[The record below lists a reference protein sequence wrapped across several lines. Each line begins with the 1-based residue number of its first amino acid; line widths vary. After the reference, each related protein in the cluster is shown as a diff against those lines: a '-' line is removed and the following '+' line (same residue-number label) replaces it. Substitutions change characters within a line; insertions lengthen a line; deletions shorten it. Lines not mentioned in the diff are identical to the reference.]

1 MSRHL
6 IAFTAAI
13 ALAGC
18 SAGMAAETVSEAYL
32 PPEDGTLVHQLDGAP
47 PVVVVEAPVVPPPV
61 VPSTAAPLAKAAP
74 VKEYAMFCDISVV
87 KTSQGVRITPVVR
100 SDRSLSGEYSLTV
113 TKSGGAGSSDI
124 SQGGPFDAPRGV
136 KQELGSSEI
145 SLERGSRFHAVLKVR
160 AGGREVCRDV
170 WS

>member
-47 PVVVVEAPVVPPPV
+47 PVVATEAPPV
-61 VPSTAAPLAKAAP
+61 VPSPAAPLAKAAP
-74 VKEYAMFCDISVV
+74 VNEHAMFCDISVV

-100 SDRSLSGEYSLTV
+100 SDLSLSGEYSLTV

-124 SQGGPFDAPRGV
+124 SQSGPFDAPRGV

-145 SLERGSRFHAVLKVR
+145 WLERGSRFHAVLKVR

-170 WS
+170 RS

>member
-1 MSRHL
+1 MSRHF

-18 SAGMAAETVSEAYL
+18 SAGVAAETTSEAYL
-32 PPEDGTLVHQLDGAP
+32 APEDAKLIHELDGAP
-47 PVVVVEAPVVPPPV
+47 PVVVAEAPP
-61 VPSTAAPLAKAAP
+61 AAPLAKTAP
-74 VKEYAMFCDISVV
+74 VREQAMFCDISVV
-87 KTSQGVRITPVVR
+87 KTSHGVRITPVVR

-170 WS
+170 RS

>member
-32 PPEDGTLVHQLDGAP
+32 PSEEGTLIQELDGAP
-47 PVVVVEAPVVPPPV
+47 PFVVAEAPPV
-61 VPSTAAPLAKAAP
+61 VAQFAPPAAPTAKATT
-74 VKEYAMFCDISVV
+74 VKDEAMFCDISVV
-87 KTSQGVRITPVVR
+87 KTSHGVRITPVVR
-100 SDRSLSGEYSLTV
+100 AGRGVSGEYSLTI

-170 WS
+170 RS

>member
-18 SAGMAAETVSEAYL
+18 SAGMTAETVSEAYL
-32 PPEDGTLVHQLDGAP
+32 PPEEGTLVQELDGAP
-47 PVVVVEAPVVPPPV
+47 PVIIAEAPISPTRVEPPIVASPR
-61 VPSTAAPLAKAAP
+61 SSP
-74 VKEYAMFCDISVV
+74 VKEQAMFCDISVV
-87 KTSQGVRITPVVR
+87 KTSHGVRITPVVR
-100 SDRSLSGEYSLTV
+100 ADHRLSGEYSLTI
-113 TKSGGAGSSDI
+113 TKSGGAGSSDV

-170 WS
+170 RS

>member
-6 IAFTAAI
+6 IAFTAII

-18 SAGMAAETVSEAYL
+18 SAGVAAESAKEVYL
-32 PPEDGTLVHQLDGAP
+32 PPEEGVLIHELDGAP
-47 PVVVVEAPVVPPPV
+47 PVVVAEAPPV
-61 VPSTAAPLAKAAP
+61 VAPLAPPVTPLAKAAP
-74 VKEYAMFCDISVV
+74 VKEQAMFCDISVV
-87 KTSQGVRITPVVR
+87 KTSHGVRITPVVR

-136 KQELGSSEI
+136 SQELGSSEI

-170 WS
+170 RS

>member
-18 SAGMAAETVSEAYL
+18 SAGMTAESMQEAYL
-32 PPEDGTLVHQLDGAP
+32 PPEEGTLIHELDGAP
-47 PVVVVEAPVVPPPV
+47 PVVIAEAPPVPARIDPPI
-61 VPSTAAPLAKAAP
+61 APMAKAAP
-74 VKEYAMFCDISVV
+74 VREQAMFCDISVV
-87 KTSQGVRITPVVR
+87 KTSHGVRITPVVR

-160 AGGREVCRDV
+160 AGGREICRDV
-170 WS
+170 RS